1 MGTVGGAVVGSGRS
15 LPSGLSVRTRDRRG
29 CPRSPGCRGSPR
41 SVRRGA
47 ACALS
52 QRSLERR
59 RSPAGVR
66 APSASLR
73 RADLGPRF
81 VAAAGAASRHLLCP
95 SLSWASAWTV
105 AEPAGP
111 QLAGCACRLH
121 GPAWIGE
128 STAPHEGPACHTRLR
143 SAVCLSAGLS
153 TPAKTPRPR
162 SVACP
167 SWPRPR
173 QRPPHRGLPRAI
185 TSPASHTPSP
195 HSSRSDLFRTGETG
209 QRPSGTTLRFLLRG
223 NPRSLPEPRSP
234 GEDAPSSVADFPQGP
249 EACRAHSRRFAFVPR
264 HQRMNQGLGGLR
276 CARFLSHLTPP
287 PPACSRPVGRHSPA
301 GSDPPRFL

>member
-1 MGTVGGAVVGSGRS
+1 MGTVGGAVVGRGLS

-81 VAAAGAASRHLLCP
+81 VAGAAAASRHLLCP
-95 SLSWASAWTV
+95 SLSRASAWTV

-128 STAPHEGPACHTRLR
+128 STAPHAGPACHTRSR

-162 SVACP
+162 SAACP
-167 SWPRPR
+167 SWPRPH
-173 QRPPHRGLPRAI
+173 QRSPHRGPPVWPSRGRAPVPPLTPRRRTAAGAI
-185 TSPASHTPSP
+185 CSERERRASGLRGQRCASCCGETRARCQSRGPQARTRPLRLLTFLRGRRRVARARGASP
-195 HSSRSDLFRTGETG
+195 LFR
-209 QRPSGTTLRFLLRG
+209 GT
-223 NPRSLPEPRSP
+223 SE
-234 GEDAPSSVADFPQGP
+234 
-249 EACRAHSRRFAFVPR
+249 
-264 HQRMNQGLGGLR
+264 
-276 CARFLSHLTPP
+276 
-287 PPACSRPVGRHSPA
+287 
-301 GSDPPRFL
+301 